1 MKTNHIFNPFKER
14 ALACCFCLTVF
25 AAFGSAWAQTKP
37 DPQATQRAS
46 QEQTQKQALL
56 RLNAMAQEA
65 EKLGLHDTREV
76 KEAIS
81 LARQNVLAQALQE
94 KWLTELKIT
103 PAMLEQEYKRQVT
116 ALGTVRYRL
125 RHIVVAE
132 ESTAKQLWTQLQ
144 NNKNRWGELAEEHSL
159 DTQTR
164 QHGGLTG
171 WIPMGELQPVLLNAV
186 RSLKKG
192 QLADGPIQTPAGW
205 HLVML
210 EDMSPYEP
218 PSMEKT
224 TSQLQIAVARQYIEG
239 RLKGLKS
246 LEGDTTKR

>member
-1 MKTNHIFNPFKER
+1 MKSNHIFAPFKDR
-14 ALACCFCLTVF
+14 ALSCCFCVTLF
-25 AAFGSAWAQTKP
+25 AAFGSAWAQAKP
-37 DPQATQRAS
+37 DQQASQRAS
-46 QEQTQKQALL
+46 QEQAQKQALL
-56 RLNAMAQEA
+56 RLHAMAQEA

-76 KEAIS
+76 KEAIR
-81 LARQNVLAQALQE
+81 LARENVLAQALQE

-103 PAMLEQEYKRQVT
+103 TDMLEQEYKRQVT

-132 ESTAKQLWTQLQ
+132 ESTAKQLWAQLQ
-144 NNKNRWGELAEEHSL
+144 KDKSRWNALAEEQSL
-159 DTQTR
+159 DAQTR

-171 WIPMGELQPVLLNAV
+171 WIPMGELHPVLLNAV

-192 QLADGPIQTPAGW
+192 QLADGPLQTTAGW

-210 EDMSPYEP
+210 EDVGPYEP